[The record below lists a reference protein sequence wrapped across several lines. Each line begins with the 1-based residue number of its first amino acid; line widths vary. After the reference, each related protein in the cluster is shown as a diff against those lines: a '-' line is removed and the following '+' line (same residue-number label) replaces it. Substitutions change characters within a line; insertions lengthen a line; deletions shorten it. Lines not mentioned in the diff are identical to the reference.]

1 MIKRYLYNT
10 KQGYTILELLFYIAF
25 FSVLS
30 LVVINAMI
38 TMSGSFKAT
47 AIHSRLA
54 QGGNVME
61 RMAREIRSAIDISS
75 IDTTDL
81 LLDTKDETG
90 AAKTVQ
96 FLLSGGDIQL
106 LENGVLIGN
115 LNAPNIIV
123 TNLSFTQIDTNKSKA
138 VKISFTIRSTDD
150 ASGRLEDFYDTVV
163 LRGIY

>member
-1 MIKRYLYNT
+1 MIKRSTNKT

-38 TMSGSFKAT
+38 AMSSSFKET

-54 QGGNVME
+54 QGGNIME
-61 RMAREIRSAIDISS
+61 RISREIRSSVNINSISA
-75 IDTTDL
+75 TDL
-81 LLDTKDETG
+81 VLDSKDEAG
-90 AAKTVQ
+90 VSKTVE
-96 FLLSGGDIQL
+96 FLLNGSDIQL

-115 LNAPNIIV
+115 LNNPNLLV

-138 VKISFTIRSTDD
+138 VKISFSIRAVDD
-150 ASGRLEDFYDTVV
+150 LSLRVEDFYDTVV